1 MSRFSGKCDFADTIS
16 IYGIDFIIKNC
27 KIFQNNKELKLN
39 KHSIIKYFP
48 YLVSSMGM
56 NKYSGGII
64 NLTSESYVDSQNK
77 ERIKW
82 YLEDLQR
89 IKKGEESFFDSFS
102 FELRIIKSI
111 DEDSSLSS
119 EKKEELINSF
129 QTGNAIY
136 FKTLLCK
143 EYLKDYYT
151 YKVLQN
157 DIYSLVKELDDCF
170 EIYKKYS
177 PLDLKK
183 LEHFESFEEIK
194 NELYRINFG
203 TNKKM

>member
-27 KIFQNNKELKLN
+27 KVFQNQKELKLN

-56 NKYSGGII
+56 NKNSGGTI

-89 IKKGEESFFDSFS
+89 IKEGEKPFFENSL
-102 FELRIIKSI
+102 ELRIIKNI
-111 DEDSSLSS
+111 DEDNSLSS
-119 EKKEELINSF
+119 EKKEKLINSF
-129 QTGNAIY
+129 QTNTAIF
-136 FKTLLCK
+136 FKVELCE
-143 EYLKDYYT
+143 EYIKDYYT
-151 YKVLQN
+151 YKILQK
-157 DIYSLVKELDDCF
+157 DIYSLVKEIDDCF

-177 PLDLKK
+177 PLTKF
-183 LEHFESFEEIK
+183 ESFESFEEIK
-194 NELYRINFG
+194 EELYRINFG
-203 TNKKM
+203 THKKM

>member
-27 KIFQNNKELKLN
+27 KIFQNKKELKLN

-56 NKYSGGII
+56 NKDSGGTIY
-64 NLTSESYVDSQNK
+64 LTSESYIDSQNK

-82 YLEDLQR
+82 YLEDLQK
-89 IKKGEESFFDSFS
+89 IKEGEDPFFDNSL
-102 FELRIIKSI
+102 ELRIIKSI
-111 DEDSSLSS
+111 DEDSSISS
-119 EKKEELINSF
+119 ERKEELINSF
-129 QTGNAIY
+129 QTNIAIY
-136 FKTLLCK
+136 FKISLCK

-151 YKVLQN
+151 YKILQK
-157 DIYSLVKELDDCF
+157 DIYSLVKELDDSF
-170 EIYKKYS
+170 EIYRIYS

-183 LEHFESFEEIK
+183 LEHFEFFEEIK

-203 TNKKM
+203 THKKM

>member
-27 KIFQNNKELKLN
+27 KVFQNQKELKLN

-56 NKYSGGII
+56 SKNSGGTI

-77 ERIKW
+77 EIIKW

-89 IKKGEESFFDSFS
+89 IKEGEKPFFENSL
-102 FELRIIKSI
+102 ELRIIKSI
-111 DEDSSLSS
+111 DEDNSISS
-119 EKKEELINSF
+119 ERKEELINSF
-129 QTGNAIY
+129 QISSAIF
-136 FKTLLCK
+136 FKVELCK

-151 YKVLQN
+151 YKILQK

-170 EIYKKYS
+170 EIYKAYS
-177 PLDLKK
+177 PLTKF
-183 LEHFESFEEIK
+183 ENFESFEEIK
-194 NELYRINFG
+194 EELYRINFG
-203 TNKKM
+203 THKKM

>member
-27 KIFQNNKELKLN
+27 KVFQNQKELKLN

-56 NKYSGGII
+56 SKDSGGAI

-77 ERIKW
+77 EIIKW
-82 YLEDLQR
+82 YLEDLQK
-89 IKKGEESFFDSFS
+89 IKEGEKPFFENS

-119 EKKEELINSF
+119 ERKEELINSF
-129 QTGNAIY
+129 QTNITIF
-136 FKTLLCK
+136 FKVELCK

-151 YKVLQN
+151 YKILQK
-157 DIYSLVKELDDCF
+157 DIYSLVKELNDCF

-183 LEHFESFEEIK
+183 IEHFESFEEIK
-194 NELYRINFG
+194 EELYRINFG
-203 TNKKM
+203 TDKKM

>member
-27 KIFQNNKELKLN
+27 KIFQNQKELKLN

-56 NKYSGGII
+56 SKGSGGTI

-77 ERIKW
+77 EIIKW

-89 IKKGEESFFDSFS
+89 IKEGEDPFFDNS

-111 DEDSSLSS
+111 DEDSSISS
-119 EKKEELINSF
+119 ERKEELINSF
-129 QTGNAIY
+129 QISSTIF
-136 FKTLLCK
+136 FKVELCK

-151 YKVLQN
+151 YKILQK

-194 NELYRINFG
+194 EELYRINFG
-203 TNKKM
+203 TDKKM

>member
-27 KIFQNNKELKLN
+27 KVFQNQKELKLN

-56 NKYSGGII
+56 SKDSGGTI

-77 ERIKW
+77 EIIKW
-82 YLEDLQR
+82 YLEDLQK
-89 IKKGEESFFDSFS
+89 IKEGEEPFFKNS

-111 DEDSSLSS
+111 DEDSSISS
-119 EKKEELINSF
+119 ERKEELINSF
-129 QTGNAIY
+129 QISSAIF
-136 FKTLLCK
+136 FKVELCK

-151 YKVLQN
+151 YKILQK

-170 EIYKKYS
+170 EIYRIYS

-194 NELYRINFG
+194 EELYRINFG
-203 TNKKM
+203 THKKM

>member
-1 MSRFSGKCDFADTIS
+1 MSRFSGKCDFADIIS

-27 KIFQNNKELKLN
+27 KIFQNKKELKLN

-56 NKYSGGII
+56 SKGSGGTI

-82 YLEDLQR
+82 YLEDLQK
-89 IKKGEESFFDSFS
+89 IKEGEEPFFENSL
-102 FELRIIKSI
+102 ELRIIKSI

-119 EKKEELINSF
+119 ERKEELINSF
-129 QTGNAIY
+129 QTNTAIF
-136 FKTLLCK
+136 FKVELCK
-143 EYLKDYYT
+143 EYIKDYYT
-151 YKVLQN
+151 YKILQK

-170 EIYKKYS
+170 KIYKAYS
-177 PLDLKK
+177 PLTKF
-183 LEHFESFEEIK
+183 ESFESFEEIK
-194 NELYRINFG
+194 EELYRINFG
-203 TNKKM
+203 THKKM

>member
-27 KIFQNNKELKLN
+27 KIFQNQKELKLN

-56 NKYSGGII
+56 SKGSGGTI

-77 ERIKW
+77 EIIKW
-82 YLEDLQR
+82 YLEDLQK
-89 IKKGEESFFDSFS
+89 IKEGEKPFFENSL
-102 FELRIIKSI
+102 ELRIIKSI

-119 EKKEELINSF
+119 ERKEELINSF
-129 QTGNAIY
+129 QISSTIF
-136 FKTLLCK
+136 FKVELCK

-151 YKVLQN
+151 YKILQK

-170 EIYKKYS
+170 EIYKAYS

-203 TNKKM
+203 TD

>member
-27 KIFQNNKELKLN
+27 KVFQNQKELKLN

-56 NKYSGGII
+56 NKNSGGTI

-89 IKKGEESFFDSFS
+89 IKEGEKPFFENSL
-102 FELRIIKSI
+102 ELRIIKSI
-111 DEDSSLSS
+111 DEDSSISS
-119 EKKEELINSF
+119 ERKEELINSF
-129 QTGNAIY
+129 QTNTAIF
-136 FKTLLCK
+136 FKVELCK

-151 YKVLQN
+151 YKILQK
-157 DIYSLVKELDDCF
+157 DIYSLVKEIDDCF

-177 PLDLKK
+177 PLTKF
-183 LEHFESFEEIK
+183 ESFESFEEIK
-194 NELYRINFG
+194 EELYRINFG
-203 TNKKM
+203 THKKM

>member
-1 MSRFSGKCDFADTIS
+1 MSRFSGKCDFADTVS

-27 KIFQNNKELKLN
+27 KIFQNKKELKLN

-56 NKYSGGII
+56 SKGSGGTI

-82 YLEDLQR
+82 YLEDLQK
-89 IKKGEESFFDSFS
+89 IKEGEEPFFKNSL
-102 FELRIIKSI
+102 ELRIIKSI

-119 EKKEELINSF
+119 ERKEELINSF
-129 QTGNAIY
+129 QTNTAIF
-136 FKTLLCK
+136 FKVELCK

-151 YKVLQN
+151 YKILQK

-170 EIYKKYS
+170 EIYRIYS
-177 PLDLKK
+177 PLNLKK

-203 TNKKM
+203 THKKM

>member
-27 KIFQNNKELKLN
+27 KVFQNQKELKLN

-56 NKYSGGII
+56 SKGSGGTI

-77 ERIKW
+77 EIIKW
-82 YLEDLQR
+82 YLEDLQK
-89 IKKGEESFFDSFS
+89 IKEGEQPFFENSL
-102 FELRIIKSI
+102 ELRIIKSI
-111 DEDSSLSS
+111 DEDNSISS
-119 EKKEELINSF
+119 ERKEELINSF
-129 QTGNAIY
+129 QISSAIF
-136 FKTLLCK
+136 FKVELCK

-151 YKVLQN
+151 YKILQK

-170 EIYKKYS
+170 EIYRIYS

-203 TNKKM
+203 TIKKM

>member
-27 KIFQNNKELKLN
+27 KIFQNKKELKLN

-56 NKYSGGII
+56 SKDSGGTIT
-64 NLTSESYVDSQNK
+64 LTSESYIDSQNK

-82 YLEDLQR
+82 YLEDLQK
-89 IKKGEESFFDSFS
+89 IKEGEEPFFDNSL
-102 FELRIIKSI
+102 ELRIIKSI
-111 DEDSSLSS
+111 DEDSSISS
-119 EKKEELINSF
+119 ERKEELINSF
-129 QTGNAIY
+129 QTNIAIY
-136 FKTLLCK
+136 FKISLCK

-151 YKVLQN
+151 YKILQK
-157 DIYSLVKELDDCF
+157 DIYSLVKELDDSF
-170 EIYKKYS
+170 EIYRIYS

>member
-27 KIFQNNKELKLN
+27 KVFQNQKELKLN

-56 NKYSGGII
+56 SKNYGGTI

-77 ERIKW
+77 EIIKW

-89 IKKGEESFFDSFS
+89 IKEGEKPFFENSL
-102 FELRIIKSI
+102 ELRIIKSI
-111 DEDSSLSS
+111 DEDNSISS
-119 EKKEELINSF
+119 ERKEELINSF
-129 QTGNAIY
+129 QISSAIF
-136 FKTLLCK
+136 FKVELCK

-151 YKVLQN
+151 YKILQK

-170 EIYKKYS
+170 EIYKAYS
-177 PLDLKK
+177 PLTKF
-183 LEHFESFEEIK
+183 ENFESFEEIK
-194 NELYRINFG
+194 EELYRINFG
-203 TNKKM
+203 THKKM

>member
-27 KIFQNNKELKLN
+27 KVFQNQKELKLN
-39 KHSIIKYFP
+39 KHSIIKYCP

-56 NKYSGGII
+56 SKDSGGTI

-77 ERIKW
+77 EIIKW
-82 YLEDLQR
+82 YLEDLQK
-89 IKKGEESFFDSFS
+89 IKEGEKPFFENS

-119 EKKEELINSF
+119 ERKEELINSF
-129 QTGNAIY
+129 QTNITIF
-136 FKTLLCK
+136 FKVELCK

-151 YKVLQN
+151 YKILQK
-157 DIYSLVKELDDCF
+157 DIYSLVKELNDCF

-183 LEHFESFEEIK
+183 IEHFESFEEIK
-194 NELYRINFG
+194 EELYRINFG
-203 TNKKM
+203 TDKKM

>member
-27 KIFQNNKELKLN
+27 KVFQNQKELKLN

-56 NKYSGGII
+56 SKGSGGTI

-77 ERIKW
+77 EIIKW

-89 IKKGEESFFDSFS
+89 IKEGEDPFFDNSL
-102 FELRIIKSI
+102 ELRIIKSI
-111 DEDSSLSS
+111 DEDNSISS
-119 EKKEELINSF
+119 ERKEELINSF
-129 QTGNAIY
+129 QISSTIF
-136 FKTLLCK
+136 FKVELCK

-151 YKVLQN
+151 YKILQK

-194 NELYRINFG
+194 EELYRINFG
-203 TNKKM
+203 TDKKM

>member
-27 KIFQNNKELKLN
+27 KIFQNKKELKLN

-56 NKYSGGII
+56 SKGSGGTI

-77 ERIKW
+77 EIIKW

-89 IKKGEESFFDSFS
+89 IKEGEKPFFENSL
-102 FELRIIKSI
+102 ELRIIKSI

-119 EKKEELINSF
+119 ERKEELINSF
-129 QTGNAIY
+129 QISSTIF
-136 FKTLLCK
+136 FKVELCK

-151 YKVLQN
+151 YKILQK

-170 EIYKKYS
+170 EIYRIYS

-203 TNKKM
+203 TD

>member
-27 KIFQNNKELKLN
+27 KIFQNKKELKLN

-56 NKYSGGII
+56 SKDSGGTIY
-64 NLTSESYVDSQNK
+64 LTSESYIDSQNK

-82 YLEDLQR
+82 YLEDLQK
-89 IKKGEESFFDSFS
+89 IKEGEDPFFDNSL
-102 FELRIIKSI
+102 ELRIIKSI
-111 DEDSSLSS
+111 DEDSSISS
-119 EKKEELINSF
+119 ERKEELINSF
-129 QTGNAIY
+129 QTNIAIY
-136 FKTLLCK
+136 FKISLCK

-151 YKVLQN
+151 YKILQK
-157 DIYSLVKELDDCF
+157 DIYSLVKELDDSF
-170 EIYKKYS
+170 EIYRIYS

>member
-27 KIFQNNKELKLN
+27 KVFQNNKELKLN

-56 NKYSGGII
+56 SKDSGGTII
-64 NLTSESYVDSQNK
+64 LTSESYVDSQNK
-77 ERIKW
+77 EIIKW
-82 YLEDLQR
+82 YLEDLQK
-89 IKKGEESFFDSFS
+89 IKEGEDPFFDNSL
-102 FELRIIKSI
+102 ELRIIKSI
-111 DEDSSLSS
+111 DEDNSISS
-119 EKKEELINSF
+119 ERKEELINSF
-129 QTGNAIY
+129 QISSAIF
-136 FKTLLCK
+136 FKVELCK

-151 YKVLQN
+151 YKVLQK

-203 TNKKM
+203 TIKKM

>member
-27 KIFQNNKELKLN
+27 KIYQNKKTLKLN

-56 NKYSGGII
+56 SKDFGGVID
-64 NLTSESYVDSQNK
+64 LTSESYVDSQNK

-82 YLEDLQR
+82 YLEDLQK
-89 IKKGEESFFDSFS
+89 IKEGEDPFFDNSL
-102 FELRIIKSI
+102 ELRIIKSI
-111 DEDSSLSS
+111 DEDSSISS
-119 EKKEELINSF
+119 ERKEELINSF
-129 QTGNAIY
+129 QTNIAIY
-136 FKTLLCK
+136 FKISLCK

-151 YKVLQN
+151 YKILQK

-170 EIYKKYS
+170 EIYRIYS

-203 TNKKM
+203 THKKM

>member
-16 IYGIDFIIKNC
+16 IYGIDFIIKKC
-27 KIFQNNKELKLN
+27 KIFQNKKELKLN

-56 NKYSGGII
+56 SKDSGGTI

-77 ERIKW
+77 EIIKW
-82 YLEDLQR
+82 YLEDLQK
-89 IKKGEESFFDSFS
+89 IKEGKDPFFDNSL
-102 FELRIIKSI
+102 ELRIIKSI
-111 DEDSSLSS
+111 DEDNSISS
-119 EKKEELINSF
+119 ERKEELINSF
-129 QTGNAIY
+129 QISSAIF
-136 FKTLLCK
+136 FKVELCK

-151 YKVLQN
+151 YKILQK

-170 EIYKKYS
+170 EIYRIYS

-194 NELYRINFG
+194 NELYTINFG
-203 TNKKM
+203 TIKKM

>member
-27 KIFQNNKELKLN
+27 KVFQNQKELKLN

-56 NKYSGGII
+56 SKNSGGTI

-77 ERIKW
+77 EKIKW

-89 IKKGEESFFDSFS
+89 IKEGEDPFFDNSL
-102 FELRIIKSI
+102 ELRIVKSI
-111 DEDSSLSS
+111 DEDSSISS
-119 EKKEELINSF
+119 ERKEELINSF
-129 QTGNAIY
+129 QTNIAIY
-136 FKTLLCK
+136 FKISLCK

-151 YKVLQN
+151 YKILQK
-157 DIYSLVKELDDCF
+157 DIYSLVKELDDSF
-170 EIYKKYS
+170 EIYRIYS

-183 LEHFESFEEIK
+183 LEHFEYFEEIK

>member
-56 NKYSGGII
+56 SKGSDGTI

-82 YLEDLQR
+82 YLEDLQK
-89 IKKGEESFFDSFS
+89 IKESEKPFFENSL
-102 FELRIIKSI
+102 ELRIIKSI
-111 DEDSSLSS
+111 DEDNSLSS
-119 EKKEELINSF
+119 ERKEELINSF
-129 QTGNAIY
+129 QTNTAIF
-136 FKTLLCK
+136 FKVELCK
-143 EYLKDYYT
+143 EYIKDYYT
-151 YKVLQN
+151 YKILQK

-170 EIYKKYS
+170 EIYRIYS

-183 LEHFESFEEIK
+183 LEYFESFEEIK

>member
-27 KIFQNNKELKLN
+27 KIFQNKKELKLN

-56 NKYSGGII
+56 SKDSGGTIY
-64 NLTSESYVDSQNK
+64 LTSESYIDSQNK

-82 YLEDLQR
+82 YLEDLQK
-89 IKKGEESFFDSFS
+89 IKEGEDPFFDNSL
-102 FELRIIKSI
+102 ELRIIKSI
-111 DEDSSLSS
+111 DEDSSISS
-119 EKKEELINSF
+119 ERKEELINSF
-129 QTGNAIY
+129 QTNIAIY
-136 FKTLLCK
+136 FKISLCK

-151 YKVLQN
+151 YKILQK
-157 DIYSLVKELDDCF
+157 DIYSLIKELDDSF
-170 EIYKKYS
+170 EIYRIYS

>member
-16 IYGIDFIIKNC
+16 IYGMDFIIKNC
-27 KIFQNNKELKLN
+27 KIYQNKKTLKLN

-56 NKYSGGII
+56 SKDFGGVID
-64 NLTSESYVDSQNK
+64 LTSESYVDSQNK

-82 YLEDLQR
+82 YLEDLQK
-89 IKKGEESFFDSFS
+89 IKEGEDPFFDNSL
-102 FELRIIKSI
+102 ELRIIKSI
-111 DEDSSLSS
+111 DEDSSISS
-119 EKKEELINSF
+119 ERKEELINSF
-129 QTGNAIY
+129 QTNIAIY
-136 FKTLLCK
+136 FKISLCK

-151 YKVLQN
+151 YKILQK

-170 EIYKKYS
+170 EIYRIYS

>member
-27 KIFQNNKELKLN
+27 KVFQDKKELKLN

-56 NKYSGGII
+56 SKNSGGTIT
-64 NLTSESYVDSQNK
+64 LTSESYVDSQNK

-89 IKKGEESFFDSFS
+89 IKEGEDPFFDNSH
-102 FELRIIKSI
+102 ELRIIKSI
-111 DEDSSLSS
+111 DEDNSISS
-119 EKKEELINSF
+119 ERKEELINSF
-129 QTGNAIY
+129 QTNTTIY
-136 FKTLLCK
+136 FKLALCK

-151 YKVLQN
+151 YKILQK

-170 EIYKKYS
+170 EIYRIYS

-194 NELYRINFG
+194 NELFRINFG

>member
-27 KIFQNNKELKLN
+27 KVFQNKKELKLN

-56 NKYSGGII
+56 SKDSGGTIT
-64 NLTSESYVDSQNK
+64 LTSESYVDSQNK

-82 YLEDLQR
+82 YLEDLQK
-89 IKKGEESFFDSFS
+89 IKEGEKPFFDNSL
-102 FELRIIKSI
+102 ELRIIKNI
-111 DEDSSLSS
+111 DEDNSISS
-119 EKKEELINSF
+119 ERKEELINSF
-129 QTGNAIY
+129 QTNSAIY
-136 FKTLLCK
+136 FKIFLCK

-151 YKVLQN
+151 YKILQK

-170 EIYKKYS
+170 EIYRIYS
-177 PLDLKK
+177 PLNLKK

>member
-1 MSRFSGKCDFADTIS
+1 MSRFSGKCDFADTVS

-27 KIFQNNKELKLN
+27 KIFQNKKELKLN

-56 NKYSGGII
+56 SKDSGGTI

-77 ERIKW
+77 EIIKW
-82 YLEDLQR
+82 YLEDLQK
-89 IKKGEESFFDSFS
+89 IKEGEEPFFKNSL
-102 FELRIIKSI
+102 ELRIIKSI

-119 EKKEELINSF
+119 ERKEELINSF
-129 QTGNAIY
+129 QTNTAIF
-136 FKTLLCK
+136 FKVELCK

-151 YKVLQN
+151 YKILQK

-170 EIYKKYS
+170 EIYRIYS
-177 PLDLKK
+177 PLNLKK

-203 TNKKM
+203 THKKM

>member
-27 KIFQNNKELKLN
+27 KIFQNQKELKLN

-56 NKYSGGII
+56 SKGSGGTI

-77 ERIKW
+77 EIIKW
-82 YLEDLQR
+82 YLEDLQK
-89 IKKGEESFFDSFS
+89 IKEGEKPFFENSL
-102 FELRIIKSI
+102 ELRIIKSI

-119 EKKEELINSF
+119 ERKEELINSF
-129 QTGNAIY
+129 QISSTIF
-136 FKTLLCK
+136 FKVELCK

-151 YKVLQN
+151 YKILQK

-170 EIYKKYS
+170 EIYRIYS

-203 TNKKM
+203 TD

>member
-48 YLVSSMGM
+48 YLVSGMGM
-56 NKYSGGII
+56 SKDSGGTI

-82 YLEDLQR
+82 YLEDLQK
-89 IKKGEESFFDSFS
+89 IKEGEKPFFENSL
-102 FELRIIKSI
+102 ELRIIKGI

-119 EKKEELINSF
+119 ERKEELINSF
-129 QTGNAIY
+129 QTNTVIF
-136 FKTLLCK
+136 FKVELCK
-143 EYLKDYYT
+143 EYIKDYYT
-151 YKVLQN
+151 YKILQK
-157 DIYSLVKELDDCF
+157 DIYSLVKELDDCY

-177 PLDLKK
+177 PLKK
-183 LEHFESFEEIK
+183 FESFESFEEIK
-194 NELYRINFG
+194 EELYRINFG
-203 TNKKM
+203 THKKM

>member
-16 IYGIDFIIKNC
+16 IYGIDFILKNC
-27 KIFQNNKELKLN
+27 KVYQDKKALKLN

-56 NKYSGGII
+56 SKDFGGVID
-64 NLTSESYVDSQNK
+64 LTSESYVDSQNK
-77 ERIKW
+77 EKIKW
-82 YLEDLQR
+82 YLEDLQK
-89 IKKGEESFFDSFS
+89 IKEGEDPFFDNSH
-102 FELRIIKSI
+102 ELRIIKNI
-111 DEDSSLSS
+111 DEDNSISS
-119 EKKEELINSF
+119 ERKEELINSF
-129 QTGNAIY
+129 QTNIAIF
-136 FKTLLCK
+136 FKVELCK

-151 YKVLQN
+151 YKILQK

-170 EIYKKYS
+170 EIYRIYS
-177 PLDLKK
+177 PLNLKK

>member
-27 KIFQNNKELKLN
+27 KVFQNQKELKLN

-56 NKYSGGII
+56 NKNSGGTI

-89 IKKGEESFFDSFS
+89 IKEGEKPFFENSL
-102 FELRIIKSI
+102 ELRIIKSI

-119 EKKEELINSF
+119 ERKEELINSF
-129 QTGNAIY
+129 QTNTAIF
-136 FKTLLCK
+136 FKVELCK

-151 YKVLQN
+151 YKILQK
-157 DIYSLVKELDDCF
+157 DIYSLVKEIDDCF

-177 PLDLKK
+177 PLTKF
-183 LEHFESFEEIK
+183 ESFESFEEIK
-194 NELYRINFG
+194 EELYRINFG
-203 TNKKM
+203 THKKM

>member
-27 KIFQNNKELKLN
+27 KIFQNKKELKLN

-56 NKYSGGII
+56 NKDSGGTIT
-64 NLTSESYVDSQNK
+64 LTSESYIDSQNK

-82 YLEDLQR
+82 YLEDLQK
-89 IKKGEESFFDSFS
+89 IKKGEDPFFDNSL
-102 FELRIIKSI
+102 ELRIIKSI

-119 EKKEELINSF
+119 ERKEELINSF
-129 QTGNAIY
+129 QTNNAIY
-136 FKTLLCK
+136 FKISLCK

-151 YKVLQN
+151 YKILQK
-157 DIYSLVKELDDCF
+157 DIYSLVKELDDSF
-170 EIYKKYS
+170 EIYRIYS

-194 NELYRINFG
+194 EELYRINFG

>member
-27 KIFQNNKELKLN
+27 KVFQNQKELKLN

-56 NKYSGGII
+56 NKNSGGTI

-89 IKKGEESFFDSFS
+89 IKEGEKPFFDNSL
-102 FELRIIKSI
+102 ELRIIKNI
-111 DEDSSLSS
+111 YEDSSLSS
-119 EKKEELINSF
+119 EKKEKLINSF
-129 QTGNAIY
+129 QTNIAVF
-136 FKTLLCK
+136 FKVELCE
-143 EYLKDYYT
+143 EYIKDYYT
-151 YKVLQN
+151 YKILQK
-157 DIYSLVKELDDCF
+157 DIYSLVKELDDCY
-170 EIYKKYS
+170 EIYKAYS
-177 PLDLKK
+177 PLTKF
-183 LEHFESFEEIK
+183 ENFESFEEIK
-194 NELYRINFG
+194 EELYRINFG

>member
-27 KIFQNNKELKLN
+27 KIYQNKKTLKLN

-56 NKYSGGII
+56 SKDFGGVID
-64 NLTSESYVDSQNK
+64 LTSESYVDSQNK

-82 YLEDLQR
+82 YLEDLQK
-89 IKKGEESFFDSFS
+89 IKEGEDPFFDNSL
-102 FELRIIKSI
+102 ELRIIKSI
-111 DEDSSLSS
+111 DEDSSISS
-119 EKKEELINSF
+119 ERKEELINSF
-129 QTGNAIY
+129 QTNIAIY
-136 FKTLLCK
+136 FKISLCK

-151 YKVLQN
+151 YKILQK
-157 DIYSLVKELDDCF
+157 DIYSLVKELDDSF
-170 EIYKKYS
+170 EIYRIYS

-203 TNKKM
+203 THKKM

>member
-27 KIFQNNKELKLN
+27 KVFQNKKELKLN

-56 NKYSGGII
+56 SKDSGGTI

-77 ERIKW
+77 EIIKW
-82 YLEDLQR
+82 YLEDLQK
-89 IKKGEESFFDSFS
+89 IKEGKDPFFDNSL
-102 FELRIIKSI
+102 ELRIIKSI
-111 DEDSSLSS
+111 DEDNSISS
-119 EKKEELINSF
+119 ERKEELINSF
-129 QTGNAIY
+129 QKSSAIF
-136 FKTLLCK
+136 FKVELCK

-151 YKVLQN
+151 YKILQK

-170 EIYKKYS
+170 EIYRIYS

-203 TNKKM
+203 TIKKM

>member
-27 KIFQNNKELKLN
+27 KIFQNKKELKLN

-56 NKYSGGII
+56 SKDSGGTVY
-64 NLTSESYVDSQNK
+64 LTSESYIDSQNK

-82 YLEDLQR
+82 YLEDLQK
-89 IKKGEESFFDSFS
+89 IKEGEDPFFDNSL
-102 FELRIIKSI
+102 ELRIIKSI
-111 DEDSSLSS
+111 DEDSSISS
-119 EKKEELINSF
+119 ERKEELINSF
-129 QTGNAIY
+129 QTNIAIY
-136 FKTLLCK
+136 FKISLCK

-151 YKVLQN
+151 YKILQK
-157 DIYSLVKELDDCF
+157 DIYSLVKELDDSF
-170 EIYKKYS
+170 EIYRIYS
-177 PLDLKK
+177 PLNLKK